1 MIYSRA
7 TTAVL
12 IATMEELDE
21 APPHSRESPFKD
33 KFFAL
38 WLDRLEHENAPTE
51 APVASTCR
59 NAGRSTSSCDKPS
72 SQLLREAACSCVEA
86 GITDAEF
93 NQQQQQRRASQT
105 NNMDFLRRFRLKKRR
120 RLRQWSE
127 QSHQQEAAK
136 KSSCFL
142 FRCRCSCVY
151 SNESLY
157 TPAQTPAEDTPTAGN
172 VSDDDIIFVSNH
184 RIDSNHCES
193 VTRAPALGG
202 THLHST
208 ANDVTNLPD
217 LINNTLRQ
225 QTTGEREPAKQVHL
239 ESLHASNLDAH
250 LLQASHLSSLPSPPP
265 ARLLREDFPL
275 QPPSPMRP
283 HDVTNA
289 TIHQASDLNAS
300 FRSERSE
307 TPHRH
312 DVTAVTSGVQSDVT
326 TLPLRELQ
334 SKLLSR
340 CILKIGRK
348 SSPTDRRPGCF
359 SFPRRIDVLPA
370 DGNGGRIVVL
380 DAENRTLQ
388 LFTSRGVCSKMYE
401 LRHSVRAMCV
411 WSANT
416 VALLYSNKIALL
428 DTVNSDVSA
437 TLTLSAARNPRNV
450 EKLRDRGTKRKY
462 FVVATSTEV
471 IVFKDDG
478 SVSHFIGNAAAHQ
491 PGTHTTLFRRVNAI
505 CVEPRHSDVIV
516 LDGELRLVYVFTQ
529 GGQLKT
535 TIDTNSCGVGRV
547 ANPLGMCVNRYG
559 YVIIADTFNHR
570 VVQLSQKHS
579 RCLLQY
585 SPDFYPN
592 DVMLTSD
599 GRLVVAINSEGRH
612 FAGVRLYHYK
622 NAAH

>member
-1 MIYSRA
+1 
-7 TTAVL
+7 
-12 IATMEELDE
+12 MEERSALDE
-21 APPHSRESPFKD
+21 APQHSRESPFKD

-51 APVASTCR
+51 APVASTCH

-72 SQLLREAACSCVEA
+72 AQLLREAACSCVEA

-93 NQQQQQRRASQT
+93 NKQQQLRRESQT
-105 NNMDFLRRFRLKKRR
+105 NNMDLLRRFRLKKRR

-127 QSHQQEAAK
+127 QSHQQDTGK

-157 TPAQTPAEDTPTAGN
+157 APAQPPAEDTATVGN

-184 RIDSNHCES
+184 RIDSNHSES
-193 VTRAPALGG
+193 VGA
-202 THLHST
+202 THLHSVT
-208 ANDVTNLPD
+208 HDVTNLPD
-217 LINNTLRQ
+217 LINNALRL
-225 QTTGEREPAKQVHL
+225 QTTPEAPQQVAPNKQSAAGL
-239 ESLHASNLDAH
+239 LQESTLDRQ
-250 LLQASHLSSLPSPPP
+250 LLQASQLSCLPSPPP
-265 ARLLREDFPL
+265 ARLLREDFPQ
-275 QPPSPMRP
+275 QPPSPTKP
-283 HDVTNA
+283 HDVTHA

-307 TPHRH
+307 TLRRH

-428 DTVNSDVSA
+428 DTVNSDVTA

-462 FVVATSTEV
+462 FVVATLTEV

-478 SVSHFIGNAAAHQ
+478 SVSHFIGNAVAHQ

-529 GGQLKT
+529 CGQLKT
-535 TIDTNSCGVGRV
+535 TLDTNSCGVGRV

-570 VVQLSQKHS
+570 VVQLSHKHS